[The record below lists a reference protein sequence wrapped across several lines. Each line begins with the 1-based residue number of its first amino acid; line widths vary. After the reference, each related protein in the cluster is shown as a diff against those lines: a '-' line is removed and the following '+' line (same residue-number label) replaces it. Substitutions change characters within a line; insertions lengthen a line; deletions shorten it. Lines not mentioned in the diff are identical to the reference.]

1 MLGTSQIGS
10 TLIRA
15 FFVLMENLLR
25 AKAYSGATKDDG
37 EEVPYTYS
45 VCNLRTSEF
54 PLSVFNFKIKAT

>member
-37 EEVPYTYS
+37 EEVPSKYS
-45 VCNLRTSEF
+45 M
-54 PLSVFNFKIKAT
+54 